1 MGALTKIRK
10 EKSMVQRKT
19 IAWALVT
26 CSAILVLL
34 MAMLPTASGQ
44 STTGRISGTVLDPQ
58 SAVVP
63 GATVTLTNTLTGQTR
78 EAKAGSQGEF
88 VFTQLFAGTYEVSV
102 SAPGFKVYQQKDI
115 KLSANEAVALR
126 NVQLEIG
133 TTSETVEVEATAA
146 RVETQ
151 NSEHAALINTKQVS
165 ELAIAPDRSYIKML
179 RVLPGVLT
187 HDMQG
192 ADLAP
197 IGGQIEI
204 NGGKSGQAMV
214 TLDGITDAST
224 ESTWSSQGMI
234 NPNIDAIN
242 EVKVMLSNYTAEYGV
257 RSGGTINVSI
267 KNGTKEFHGSAYEY
281 KRHEKLNAHNWQKD
295 APIAAKSRY
304 RYDNFGATLGGPV
317 SFLGLNKN
325 RDKLFFFVSLDF
337 LRNIAPSGPLYLR
350 FPTAAERNG
359 DFSQTETL
367 PGVTKTV
374 TDPSTGLQFSD
385 GGVLNK
391 IPAARINAVGQG
403 MLNWYP
409 QPTQGVTWVGQA
421 QYNYYDPVGYKTES
435 PKNQQIIRM
444 DWNVAPK
451 TLIYGRFLRSSNPIK
466 NPAGNDSISMS
477 SYPVLG
483 SLYNPKA
490 IGWGTTWVQTF
501 STSLVNEATVG
512 FNKGITEQTP
522 FADDLA
528 NVTRTNIEGIK
539 TFQQFHPEINAKY
552 NIMPMWGF
560 GSGGGPGPPPGGG
573 GGAAGP
579 SSTGDAVIAAPSIS
593 GAAARFMHY
602 GDNTLWNITNNLSWV
617 KGTHSLKFGF
627 YAELASRNSNRES
640 DFTGTFDFGAS
651 DTSNPLNTNLGMA
664 NMIIGNVTK
673 YTESDKAQY
682 SQARY
687 HDVEFYVQ
695 DSWRA
700 TRRLTLDIGIRFQ
713 NIAPTTLKDGKMA
726 MFLPERYDANT
737 AMKYYIPSGPMGS
750 ESYDPVNNITLH
762 SAVYQGSFALPAGIT
777 DPMQMFPAVGIFDGN
792 YLNNPGMLYS
802 PRFGFAYD
810 VLGNG
815 KMAIRGGFG
824 MFYERSGGDET
835 QANYMQVPP
844 LQNIMSIYYTTVPQ
858 IQSASTLKLY
868 GPGTSMY
875 AQRAGQRD
883 FSAPGSY
890 NWSLGVQRDM
900 GLGLVLD
907 VSYVGTVGRH
917 QRRPKS
923 INALHYGT
931 RFQPE
936 SINPYAQPG
945 PPVVYPDYLLRH
957 YQGYDVISY
966 FQFDGTSNYHSMQ
979 MTLNRRFGTRFTLGG
994 NWVWS
999 KVMDYATQYESGWPV
1014 GHPDFLPDS
1023 LYYAKADT
1031 DHTHNVMVNFT
1042 YKVPSL
1048 SSHLRNNLIA
1058 KGVFDGWVVSGIGS
1072 FVSGSPTATGGGGP
1086 GGGTA
1091 YSISIPGP
1099 PVDVTGAE
1107 TGETGVPMRVSIS
1120 GSPIR
1125 SDRTGLQ
1132 SQLNPAAIVAP
1143 KYGQGV
1149 CQYDDPYTCGLGNA
1163 PRWLFTG
1170 PGTNNWDMTFY
1181 KSFQLGSNE
1190 ERSLEFRCETYNTF
1204 NHTQFSGVDTSVTF
1218 DAAGNQTNTRLGEYS
1233 GAASARKIVLSMR
1246 LKF

>member
-1 MGALTKIRK
+1 MD
-10 EKSMVQRKT
+10 QRKT

-34 MAMLPTASGQ
+34 TAMLPTASGQ

-63 GATVTLTNTLTGQTR
+63 EATVTLTNTLTGQTR
-78 EAKAGSQGEF
+78 EVTAGSQGEF

-102 SAPGFKVYQQKDI
+102 TAPGFKVYQQKDI

-133 TTSETVEVEATAA
+133 TTAETVEVTAAAA

-151 NSEHAALINTKQVS
+151 SSERTALISTTQVS
-165 ELAIAPDRSYIKML
+165 ELSISPDRSYIKML
-179 RVLPGVLT
+179 RLLPGVLVQ
-187 HDMQG
+187 DMQG
-192 ADLAP
+192 ADLYP
-197 IGGQIEI
+197 IGGQMQI

-214 TLDGITDAST
+214 TLDGITDTST
-224 ESTWSSQGMI
+224 ESTWSGQGMI
-234 NPNIDAIN
+234 NPNIEAIS
-242 EVKVMLSNYTAEYGV
+242 EVKVMLTNYTAEYGI

-267 KNGTKEFHGSAYEY
+267 KNGTKEFHGGGYY
-281 KRHEKLNAHNWQKD
+281 FKRHENLNAHNWQKD
-295 APIAAKSRY
+295 PPISAKPRY

-317 SFLGLNKN
+317 IFPGTSFNKD
-325 RDKLFFFVSLDF
+325 RDRLFFFVSLDW
-337 LRNIAPSGPLYLR
+337 LKNITPSGPLYLR
-350 FPTAAERNG
+350 FPTELERNG
-359 DFSQTETL
+359 DFSKTETL
-367 PGVTKTV
+367 PGVTKKITDGQNGPQFACEKNGTV
-374 TDPSTGLQFSD
+374 
-385 GGVLNK
+385 VLNC
-391 IPAARINAVGQG
+391 IPAARIDPVGQG
-403 MLNWYP
+403 MMNWYP

-421 QYNYYDPVGYKTES
+421 QYNYYDPEGYVTES

-451 TLIYGRFLRSSNPIK
+451 TLIYGRFFRKSNPIE

-477 SYPVLG
+477 RYPVLG

-490 IGWGTTWVQTF
+490 IGWGATWVQTF
-501 STSLVNEATVG
+501 STNLVNEATVG

-522 FADDLA
+522 YEEDLP
-528 NVTRTNIEGIK
+528 NVTRSNLDGIQD
-539 TFQQFHPEINAKY
+539 FQQFHPEINTQY

-560 GSGGGPGPPPGGG
+560 SGGGGPPPPPPGGG

-593 GAAARFMHY
+593 GSAARFMHY
-602 GDNTLWNITNNLSWV
+602 GDNTLWNIIDNLSWV
-617 KGTHSLKFGF
+617 KGRHSLKFGF
-627 YAELASRNSNRES
+627 YAEIASRNSNRES
-640 DFTGTFDFGAS
+640 DFTGTFNFAS
-651 DTSNPLNTNLGMA
+651 DVSNPFNTGLGMA
-664 NMIIGNVTK
+664 NMIIGSVTK

-687 HDVEFYVQ
+687 KDIEFYVQ

-713 NIAPTTLKDGKMA
+713 NIAPTTLKDGSMA
-726 MFLPERYDANT
+726 MFQLERYDPDT
-737 AMKYYIPSGPMGS
+737 AMKYYIPWGFMGS
-750 ESYDPVNNITLH
+750 QSYNPITGEVLN
-762 SAVYQGSFALPAGIT
+762 SRVYQGSFALPANIT
-777 DPMQMFPAVGIFDGN
+777 DPMQMFPAVGIFEGR

-844 LQNIMSIYYTTVPQ
+844 LQNIMSIYYTPISQ
-858 IQSASTLKLY
+858 IQGASTLKLY

-875 AQRAGQRD
+875 AQRGGQRD

-917 QRRPKS
+917 QRRAKS
-923 INALHYGT
+923 INGLHYGT
-931 RFQPE
+931 HFQDWALNTNAPM
-936 SINPYAQPG
+936 PG
-945 PPVVYPDYLLRH
+945 PPGSYAVYPDYLLRH
-957 YQGYDVISY
+957 YQGYDVVSY

-979 MTLNRRFGTRFTLGG
+979 MTLNRRFGTRFTVGG

-999 KVMDYATQYESGWPV
+999 KVMDYATQYEAGFPN

-1023 LYYAKADT
+1023 LYYGKADT
-1031 DHTHNVMVNFT
+1031 DRTHNVMVNFT
-1042 YKVPSL
+1042 YRVPGL
-1048 SSHLRNNLIA
+1048 SSHMGNNIIA
-1058 KGVFDGWVVSGIGS
+1058 KGVFDGWVIAGIAS
-1072 FVSGSPTATGGGGP
+1072 FVTGSPATTGGGGP

-1099 PVDVTGAE
+1099 PVDITGADG
-1107 TGETGVPMRVSIS
+1107 GEAGVPMRVSIS
-1120 GSPIR
+1120 GNPLR
-1125 SDRTGLQ
+1125 SDQAGLQ
-1132 SQLNPAAIVAP
+1132 SQLNPAAIVVP
-1143 KYGQGV
+1143 KYGKGV

-1163 PRWLFTG
+1163 PRYIFTG

-1190 ERSLEFRCETYNTF
+1190 ARSLEVRCETYNTF
-1204 NHTQFSGVDTSVTF
+1204 NHTQYSGVDTSVTF
-1218 DAAGNQTNTRLGEYS
+1218 DAAGNQTNARLGEYS
-1233 GAASARKIVLSMR
+1233 AAASARKLVLALR
-1246 LKF
+1246 LNF